1 VTDDKRER
9 IKDWAAETRE
19 SINARLAAA
28 KAAQSQTRFTIVVM
42 AVISMMM
49 VIASYNAYLSYDH
62 EWILQLTSGRSFNHQ
77 TVSELLTTQAL
88 QDWAAARTISI
99 GLLGIRVSV
108 DDAAVLGA
116 VALFVLSLWLM
127 LVTRRENHTVG
138 FLLRDTD
145 STGSNPVSS
154 RLVSGEFSSGQRWL
168 ILHTILS
175 NNLFVA
181 MDPSLARVDSLDG
194 GNPLATRSGLM
205 GDLNR
210 IAFGLVREF
219 FFFFPAVASLFV
231 FTLDRY
237 SYFAPDAFLDKDA
250 TPGSSAHFF
259 FDSMIVFVVCWLPLA
274 LSCWRSSQY
283 SRATEKVLREYA
295 VKLRGDLAARGDAA
309 SEPSHAR
316 PSARFVIRP
325 ALSRSKRRLVRAHR
339 RPALAVTQPF
349 AGQYNPVIA
358 APDGG

>member
-1 VTDDKRER
+1 VAVLRLPRYDLRSEVLRPWTAEVGVTDDKRER

-127 LVTRRENHTVG
+127 LVTRRRITRSVS
-138 FLLRDTD
+138 FCAIPIPRVRIP
-145 STGSNPVSS
+145 SPVVSCRASS
-154 RLVSGEFSSGQRWL
+154 R
-168 ILHTILS
+168 
-175 NNLFVA
+175 A
-181 MDPSLARVDSLDG
+181 DS
-194 GNPLATRSGLM
+194 
-205 GDLNR
+205 
-210 IAFGLVREF
+210 
-219 FFFFPAVASLFV
+219 
-231 FTLDRY
+231 
-237 SYFAPDAFLDKDA
+237 
-250 TPGSSAHFF
+250 
-259 FDSMIVFVVCWLPLA
+259 
-274 LSCWRSSQY
+274 
-283 SRATEKVLREYA
+283 
-295 VKLRGDLAARGDAA
+295 
-309 SEPSHAR
+309 
-316 PSARFVIRP
+316 
-325 ALSRSKRRLVRAHR
+325 
-339 RPALAVTQPF
+339 
-349 AGQYNPVIA
+349 AG
-358 APDGG
+358 